1 MKKLLLIA
9 AALMVAATP
18 VWADSVHIGDTTT
31 ITNAP
36 VANASAAAAASS
48 SSSSSATAVNNI
60 TNVNSQSQS
69 SHQSQYQSQGQVQGQ
84 GQNNDQQISPSQ
96 NVKIKAEPLIPS
108 STAAPGLT
116 SVGTYACLGSL
127 SFALNGPLAG
137 AGFGLTKQD
146 IPCNHARDA
155 SLLITWAAQ
164 FNRPEL
170 LQAGLELIAMN
181 EDTGKVLA
189 KVGAVKTAAS
199 EVPVVAQAPA
209 GAVPLAQVT
218 GQDKAQ
224 ETTSACGKGMVVT
237 PSGFCRWAK

>member
-1 MKKLLLIA
+1 MKQVLLIA

-69 SHQSQYQSQGQVQGQ
+69 SHQSQYQSQGQGQ
-84 GQNNDQQISPSQ
+84 EQSLNNKQQISPSQ
-96 NVKIKAEPLIPS
+96 DVKIKAEPLIPGS
-108 STAAPGLT
+108 APSPGLT
-116 SVGTYACLGSL
+116 SVGTYACLGSISFGL
-127 SFALNGPLAG
+127 SGPLAG
-137 AGFGLTKQD
+137 ASFGITKVD
-146 IPCNHARDA
+146 KGCEHARDA
-155 SLLITWAAQ
+155 VILMQWGYKEAALKLLT
-164 FNRPEL
+164 
-170 LQAGLELIAMN
+170 MN
-181 EDTGKVLA
+181 EDTALA
-189 KVGAVKTAAS
+189 VNGPATVKTSA
-199 EVPVVAQAPA
+199 VQAPA